1 MITKGWNESLQ
12 FLKSIDIRFTQSKEK
27 IKEKEPTHILCIIG
41 EYFDI
46 KYDPLGL
53 LERERLY
60 MKDYSRRD

>member
-27 IKEKEPTHILCIIG
+27 KEKKRNQHIFCAS
-41 EYFDI
+41 YV

-53 LERERLY
+53 LERESYLLPFI
-60 MKDYSRRD
+60 